1 MEKYIKA
8 DEGFGVLDRLFARIQ
23 KADYQAT
30 QEMLDKAWEEW
41 RRLGESDNGNR
52 FTIQESSDAF
62 EDPYFLADENGN
74 CHVEADGTVP
84 TFASKE
90 DGEQYIKDH
99 YAPKKREIIVKI
111 TGDLTEVSNPIPLH
125 ESAQLIKQNLEY
137 RFSNNIIEIL
147 DEKDI

>member
-41 RRLGESDNGNR
+41 CRLGESDNGNR
-52 FTIQESSDAF
+52 FTIQESSD
-62 EDPYFLADENGN
+62 
-74 CHVEADGTVP
+74 GTVP
-84 TFASKE
+84 TFTSRE

-99 YAPKKREIIVKI
+99 YAPKKREVIVKL
-111 TGDLTEVSNPIPLH
+111 TGDLTDISNPIPPY
-125 ESAQLIKQNLEY
+125 ESALLVKQTLEY
-137 RFSNNIIEIL
+137 RFTNTVEIL
-147 DEKDI
+147 EAKDI

>member
-41 RRLGESDNGNR
+41 CRLSESDNGNR

-99 YAPKKREIIVKI
+99 YAPKKREVIVKI
-111 TGDLTEVSNPIPLH
+111 SADLTNVSNLLSLH
-125 ESAQLIKQNLEY
+125 ESALIVKRSLEY
-137 RFSNNIIEIL
+137 RFPSNNIEIL

>member
-41 RRLGESDNGNR
+41 CRLGESDNGNR

-84 TFASKE
+84 TFASEE
-90 DGEQYIKDH
+90 DGKQYIRPLCAKE
-99 YAPKKREIIVKI
+99 KR
-111 TGDLTEVSNPIPLH
+111 G
-125 ESAQLIKQNLEY
+125 Y
-137 RFSNNIIEIL
+137 C
-147 DEKDI
+147 

>member
-41 RRLGESDNGNR
+41 CRLGESDNGNR

-62 EDPYFLADENGN
+62 EEPYFLADENGN
-74 CHVEADGTVP
+74 RHVEEDGTVP
-84 TFASKE
+84 TFTSIE
-90 DGEQYIKDH
+90 DGEKYIKVH
-99 YAPKKREIIVKI
+99 FAPKKREIIVKL
-111 TGDLTEVSNPIPLH
+111 TGDLTDISNPIPPY
-125 ESAQLIKQNLEY
+125 ESALLVKQTLEY
-137 RFSNNIIEIL
+137 RFTNTVEIL
-147 DEKDI
+147 EAKDI

>member
-1 MEKYIKA
+1 MLFYYYIGHTGKKEVIMEKYIKA

-41 RRLGESDNGNR
+41 CRLGESDNGNR

-62 EDPYFLADENGN
+62 EEPYFLADENGN

-84 TFASKE
+84 TFTSRE
-90 DGEQYIKDH
+90 DGEKYIKVH
-99 YAPKKREIIVKI
+99 TA
-111 TGDLTEVSNPIPLH
+111 DL
-125 ESAQLIKQNLEY
+125 
-137 RFSNNIIEIL
+137 
-147 DEKDI
+147 D

>member
-30 QEMLDKAWEEW
+30 QEMLDKAQDEW

-62 EDPYFLADENGN
+62 EDPYFLADENRSEE
-74 CHVEADGTVP
+74 HTSELQ
-84 TFASKE
+84 S
-90 DGEQYIKDH
+90 
-99 YAPKKREIIVKI
+99 R
-111 TGDLTEVSNPIPLH
+111 
-125 ESAQLIKQNLEY
+125 
-137 RFSNNIIEIL
+137 
-147 DEKDI
+147 